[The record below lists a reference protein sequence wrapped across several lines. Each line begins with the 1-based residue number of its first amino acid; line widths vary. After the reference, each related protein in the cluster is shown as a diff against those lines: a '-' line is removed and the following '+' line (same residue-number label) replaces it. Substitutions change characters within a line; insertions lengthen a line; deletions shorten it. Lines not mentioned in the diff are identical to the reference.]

1 LPTTL
6 KLRAAPAGGWPPVE
20 AAILRPDRIASLP
33 RRALERLPL
42 VAGNRVVALADLFE
56 VGGDGTDD
64 DVVVVEGDLGSF
76 ALVGAGMMRGRL
88 EVHGPAG
95 ARAGSEMS
103 GGSLVIEGDAG
114 PYAGQG
120 MTGGLLAVGGAAG
133 DHLAAPL
140 PGARTGMNRGTVLV
154 RGHAGQLAGRRMRR
168 GMIVIGG
175 DAGPGAGCGM
185 LAGTIVAL
193 GRLGPG
199 AGALMR
205 RGTILALG
213 PAEILPVFL
222 DAGAR
227 RAPFLNLYF
236 RQIES
241 AGFDVPREARQA
253 AYRRRVGDISD
264 LGKGEILTLER
275 PT

>member
-1 LPTTL
+1 MATTL
-6 KLRAAPAGGWPPVE
+6 KLRPAPAGGWPPVE
-20 AAILRPDRIASLP
+20 AGALRPDRIASLP
-33 RRALERLPL
+33 RREVERLPL

-64 DVVVVEGDLGSF
+64 VVVEGDLASF
-76 ALVGAGMMRGRL
+76 ALVGAGMSRGRL
-88 EVHGPAG
+88 GVHGAVG

-103 GGSLVIEGDAG
+103 GGSLMIEGDAG

-120 MTGGLLAVGGAAG
+120 MTGGLLDVGGAAG

-140 PGARTGMNRGTVLV
+140 PGARNGMNRGTVLV
-154 RGHAGQLAGRRMRR
+154 RGHAGQLAGMRMRR

-175 DAGPGAGCGM
+175 EAGPGAGCGM
-185 LAGTIVAL
+185 LAGTIVVI

-205 RGTILALG
+205 RGTILTLG

-222 DAGAR
+222 
-227 RAPFLNLYF
+227 NLYF

-241 AGFDVPREARQA
+241 TGIAVPGEARHA
-253 AYRRRVGDISD
+253 AYRRRIGDISD

-275 PT
+275 PA

>member
-1 LPTTL
+1 MPTTL

-20 AAILRPDRIASLP
+20 AGILRPDRIASLP
-33 RRALERLPL
+33 RRELERFPL
-42 VAGNRVVALADLFE
+42 VAGNRLVALADLFE
-56 VGGDGTDD
+56 VGGDGTDH
-64 DVVVVEGDLGSF
+64 VVVEGDLGSF
-76 ALVGAGMMRGRL
+76 ALVGAGMSSGRL
-88 EVHGPAG
+88 EVHGAAG
-95 ARAGSEMS
+95 VRAGSEMS
-103 GGSLVIEGDAG
+103 GGSLMIEGDAG

-120 MTGGLLAVGGAAG
+120 MTGGLLAIGGAAG

-140 PGARTGMNRGTVLV
+140 PGARTGMNRGMVLV

-168 GMIVIGG
+168 GTMVIGG

-185 LAGTIVAL
+185 LAGTIVVL

-227 RAPFLNLYF
+227 RAPFLNLYL

-253 AYRRRVGDISD
+253 AYRRRIGDISD